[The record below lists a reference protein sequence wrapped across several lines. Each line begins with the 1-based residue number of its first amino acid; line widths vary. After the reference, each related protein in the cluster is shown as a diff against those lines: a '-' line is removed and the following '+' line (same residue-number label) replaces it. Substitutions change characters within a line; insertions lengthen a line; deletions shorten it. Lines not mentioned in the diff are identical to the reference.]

1 MPILFSPLTI
11 SELSFEVPFIA
22 VIVIQDK
29 LTPFSWLACT
39 TQYISVLDPG
49 IRKALGIDLDNS
61 VVILDE
67 AHNVES
73 TLREAGSGKWGEFE
87 LCELIVM
94 LNNYAITERSTG
106 NMIDVGGDA
115 AILSKESETAYLC
128 DVAHTLVMFVEKVV
142 DKLRMDRTCFQNNP
156 GKKGAANALIEWE
169 RFHTQDDNEFE
180 VTFYGPTGKGVN
192 GQCVGCLPFFD
203 NLGITKS
210 DLDSLCKYVDAFE
223 KFVRG
228 RDSNDGS
235 SERDRISNL
244 VDRLLELILKLNSAI
259 QTPE

>member
-1 MPILFSPLTI
+1 LKHHF
-11 SELSFEVPFIA
+11 A
-22 VIVIQDK
+22 VIAILQRSDQT
-29 LTPFSWLACT
+29 LTAFVCE
-39 TQYISVLDPG
+39 YDSVLDPG

-106 NMIDVGGDA
+106 NMIDVGEDA
-115 AILSKESETAYLC
+115 DIFSKESETAYLC
-128 DVAHTLVMFVEKVV
+128 DVAHTLLMFVEKVV
-142 DKLRMDRTCFQNNP
+142 DKLRTDRICFQNNP

-180 VTFYGPTGKGVN
+180 ATFYGPTGKGVN

-203 NLGITKS
+203 NVGITKM
-210 DLDSLCKYVDAFE
+210 DLDALGTYVNAFE

-235 SERDRISNL
+235 SERDKISNL
-244 VDRLLELILKLNSAI
+244 VDRLMELVHKLNAAI